1 MFYEYEK
8 SFPRK
13 DKYCLG
19 QKCENLILE
28 ILELIVS
35 AIQAYKATKLKFLD
49 TASNKLNTLK
59 FIIRLSKD
67 VKALDSKKYEI
78 LQEKLNE
85 IGRML
90 GGWIKSLK

>member
-1 MFYEYEK
+1 M
-8 SFPRK
+8 
-13 DKYCLG
+13 G
-19 QKCENLILE
+19 QKCESLILE

-35 AIQAYKATKLKFLD
+35 AIQTYGATKIKFLE
-49 TASNKLNTLK
+49 TTSNKLNTLK

-67 VKALDSKKYEI
+67 VKALDFKKYEI